1 MPCLLSQ
8 RERRRRRF
16 AKRNKLSVSFTTGKS
31 KAGSLED
38 MVESKVRLM
47 EAVAFPYTLP
57 EWQERAAMYASEL
70 SVVSWLRVCVRV
82 LPAFHL
88 L

>member
-1 MPCLLSQ
+1 M
-8 RERRRRRF
+8 
-16 AKRNKLSVSFTTGKS
+16 
-31 KAGSLED
+31 
-38 MVESKVRLM
+38 ESKVRLM